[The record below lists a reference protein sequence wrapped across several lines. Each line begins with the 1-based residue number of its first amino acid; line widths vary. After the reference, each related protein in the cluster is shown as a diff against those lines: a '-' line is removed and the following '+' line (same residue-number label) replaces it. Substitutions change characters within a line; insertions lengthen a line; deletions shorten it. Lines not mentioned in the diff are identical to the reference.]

1 MKISF
6 DFDDT
11 LTEKHMQQ
19 LAVSLCGSGADV
31 YIITTRLAGFG
42 QEVYQLA
49 SQLGIAQDKIY
60 FTHRAS
66 KASLVDQLEIDI
78 HFDDDP
84 AEVESIGQKGRM
96 AVLVKLDNVVLQRF
110 LQNRGY

>member
-11 LTEKHMQQ
+11 LTERHMQQ
-19 LAVSLCGSGADV
+19 LAALLCNSGADV
-31 YIITTRLAGFG
+31 YIITTRLTSFG
-42 QEVYQLA
+42 QEVFLLA
-49 SQLGIAQDKIY
+49 DQLGIARDKIF
-60 FTHRAS
+60 FTHGAS
-66 KASLVDQLEIDI
+66 KSPLVEQLHIDI

-84 AEVESIGQKGRM
+84 AEVESIGQKGQM

-110 LQNRGY
+110 LQNQGY